1 MNGLLVWIDVVNALI
16 QGTIFHYFY
25 RNMLGCRRP
34 YKETL
39 PAFLF
44 FCLLSLVMVYVT
56 QSIPVY
62 GQVLKTLCTSFF
74 LILASMLLFK
84 SSFKDTIL
92 HAYLPFLGLV
102 AVSEILALS
111 VTGALFGI
119 DVNAGMEADD
129 PGVIALIYLMTDA
142 VEGALLI
149 LTVRILRREIPYQLP
164 MKIML
169 PTVLVLLFQTI
180 LFMALG
186 HRILF
191 ANLMILFNRPV
202 IFGAFVLSS
211 IGFAVIITLSRRQE
225 QLQKKRIALAVSAA
239 RLDEQVVYLKSR
251 EEEIL
256 DLRKDMMDALKT
268 IDEDAGKQDLAARY
282 RSYRSDP
289 FTDDVILDVL
299 LRSYADRFTQ
309 AGVQYKFAVHCP
321 MKGVFSEMDTV
332 KVFSNLLDN
341 AFAAVQDNP
350 EGKRS
355 IRLEISRS
363 LNICRITETNDL
375 PVRTRSIRKKVH
387 GEGLN
392 ILNGIMQA
400 RGGSLESGGKDG
412 RHETALTFTL
422 PQKEVSHEQA

>member
-129 PGVIALIYLMTDA
+129 PGVIALIYIMTDA

-164 MKIML
+164 MKIMI

-256 DLRKDMMDALKT
+256 DLRKDMMEALKT

-309 AGVQYKFAVHCP
+309 AGVQYEFAVHCP

-363 LNICRITETNDL
+363 LNICRIAETNDL
-375 PVRTRSIRKKVH
+375 PIRTRSIRKKVH

>member
-129 PGVIALIYLMTDA
+129 PGVIALIYIMTDA

-164 MKIML
+164 MKIMI

-256 DLRKDMMDALKT
+256 DLRKDMMEALKT

-289 FTDDVILDVL
+289 FADDVILDVL

-309 AGVQYKFAVHCP
+309 AGVQYEFAVHCP

-375 PVRTRSIRKKVH
+375 PIRTRSIRKKVH

>member
-1 MNGLLVWIDVVNALI
+1 MNWLLVWIDVINALI
-16 QGTIFHYFY
+16 QGTIFHSFY

-34 YKETL
+34 CKETL
-39 PAFLF
+39 PPFLF

-56 QSIPVY
+56 QAVPVY

-111 VTGALFGI
+111 VTGVLFNI
-119 DVNAGMEADD
+119 DVNAGMEAND
-129 PGVIALIYLMTDA
+129 PGTISLIYIMTDA
-142 VEGALLI
+142 VEGALL
-149 LTVRILRREIPYQLP
+149 LLAVRILRREIPYQLP
-164 MKIML
+164 MKIMI

-180 LFMALG
+180 VFMALG

-191 ANLMILFNRPV
+191 ADLMILFNRPV
-202 IFGAFVLSS
+202 IFGSFVLSS
-211 IGFAVIITLSRRQE
+211 IGFAVIIALSRQQE
-225 QLQKKRIALAVSAA
+225 QLQKKRIALAVSEA

-256 DLRKDMMDALKT
+256 DLRKDMMEALKT
-268 IDEDAGKQDLAARY
+268 IDQDAGKQDLAARY
-282 RSYRSDP
+282 QSYRSDP
-289 FTDDVILDVL
+289 FSDDVILDVL

-309 AGVQYKFAVHCP
+309 AGIRYEFAVACP

-355 IRLEISRS
+355 VRLAVSRS

-375 PVRTRSIRKKVH
+375 PVTSRSFRKKVH

-392 ILNGIMQA
+392 ILNSIMQA
-400 RGGSLESGGKDG
+400 RGGSLESSRKDG

-422 PQKEVSHEQA
+422 PQEVSHEQA

>member
-129 PGVIALIYLMTDA
+129 PGVIALIYIMTDA

-164 MKIML
+164 MKIMI

-256 DLRKDMMDALKT
+256 DLRKDMMEALKT

-289 FTDDVILDVL
+289 FADDVVLDVL

-309 AGVQYKFAVHCP
+309 AGVQYEFAVHCP

-363 LNICRITETNDL
+363 LNICRIAETNDL
-375 PVRTRSIRKKVH
+375 PIRTRSIRKKVH